1 MMYDE
6 KFLKS
11 FVERVEATYLGI
23 SKITK
28 YDTTSL
34 LTSLTGI
41 LSVIDDE
48 ARQNIFSDIEIP
60 KYIKATGES
69 STSSFGIDKEKDN
82 DKANLAV
89 IRHFRN
95 SLCHFKINDEY
106 IIANKKHKIKQILFE
121 DVNPWTKKINFR
133 CILTVKEIEK
143 FMLFLM
149 ETIKG
154 S

>member
-28 YDTTSL
+28 YDTTIL

-48 ARQNIFSDIEIP
+48 ARKNIFSDIEIP

-95 SLCHFKINDEY
+95 SLCHFKINDEH

-121 DVNPWTKKINFR
+121 DFNLYGRKTFS
-133 CILTVKEIEK
+133 CCLTVKDIEK
-143 FMLFLM
+143 FMLFLI
-149 ETIKG
+149 EKIKG

>member
-28 YDTTSL
+28 YDTTIL

-48 ARQNIFSDIEIP
+48 ARKNIFSDIEIP
-60 KYIKATGES
+60 KYIKATGK
-69 STSSFGIDKEKDN
+69 TSNYSCHIHKTIDN
-82 DKANLAV
+82 DKKNLAI

-95 SLCHFKINDEY
+95 SLCHFKLDKKH
-106 IIANKKHKIKQILFE
+106 IIADNKGNIEKIIFKDYYKGNL
-121 DVNPWTKKINFR
+121 NFQ
-133 CILTVKEIEK
+133 CTLNIDEIEK
-143 FMLFLM
+143 FMLFLI
-149 ETIKG
+149 EKIKG

>member
-11 FVERVEATYLGI
+11 FVKRVEATYLGI

-28 YDTTSL
+28 YDTTIL
-34 LTSLTGI
+34 LCSLTGI

-48 ARQNIFSDIEIP
+48 ARKNIFSDITIP
-60 KYIKATGES
+60 AYIKATGES
-69 STSSFGIDKEKDN
+69 PDASFGIDREKDN
-82 DKANLAV
+82 DKAHLAI

-95 SLCHFKINDEY
+95 SLCHFKLNNEHIF
-106 IIANKKHKIKQILFE
+106 ANKKHKIKQILFE
-121 DVNPWTKKINFR
+121 DFNLSGRKTFS
-133 CILTVKEIEK
+133 CCLTVKEIEK
-143 FMLFLM
+143 FMLFLI